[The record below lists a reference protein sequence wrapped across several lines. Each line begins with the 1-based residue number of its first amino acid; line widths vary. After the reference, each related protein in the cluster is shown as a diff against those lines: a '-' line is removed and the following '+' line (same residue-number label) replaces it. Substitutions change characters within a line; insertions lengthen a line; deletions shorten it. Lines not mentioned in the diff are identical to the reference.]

1 MSTPKSST
9 QSHSQSRSS
18 QLRRKPRKPDSAD
31 VRKVRKILDEMIE
44 EAFMEQL
51 TPQDFSEALALAE
64 RG

>member
-1 MSTPKSST
+1 
-9 QSHSQSRSS
+9 
-18 QLRRKPRKPDSAD
+18 
-31 VRKVRKILDEMIE
+31 MIE